1 MTFSF
6 LGQSVHTALDILML
20 LMSLLL
26 SGVTSAMLDR
36 SK

>member
-1 MTFSF
+1 
-6 LGQSVHTALDILML
+6 VHTALDILML